1 MPSLALAP
9 CSHSPSNLF
18 DLLQAQILESLRIC
32 GHARHLPLQLVL
44 LRLRLLGPGAFIHE
58 GVSGGLLASAHRFEL
73 ALPVSSLAFPLLLLF
88 AAAAG
93 IGELLLKRCNALLMV

>member
-1 MPSLALAP
+1 MRDTSP
-9 CSHSPSNLF
+9 CSLCFCASAS
-18 DLLQAQILESLRIC
+18 S
-32 GHARHLPLQLVL
+32 
-44 LRLRLLGPGAFIHE
+44 GAFIHE